1 MTSSLTTVIIISWNL
16 IHVHILADVC
26 RRLLLPDKVISVLLL
41 MARSR
46 DSKVLSL
53 SQGIHVTMQKEVAML
68 GYIDSHAKELASLC
82 QK

>member
-46 DSKVLSL
+46 DSKLLSL

-68 GYIDSHAKELASLC
+68 GYIDSHAKEHASLC